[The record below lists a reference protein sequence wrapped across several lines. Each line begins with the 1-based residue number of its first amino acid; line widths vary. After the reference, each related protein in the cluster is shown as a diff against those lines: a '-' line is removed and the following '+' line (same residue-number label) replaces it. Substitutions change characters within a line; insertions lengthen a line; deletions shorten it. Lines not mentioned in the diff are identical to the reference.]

1 MTLTRIVRAS
11 AALLA
16 AIPLLAAC
24 GGDSAAST
32 TAASVVTTTAGSGAV
47 VTPATNAAGEP
58 VVQEGDDISVHYV
71 GTLDDGSQF
80 DASRERGSTFDFT
93 AGVGQVVPG
102 FDAAVLGMTVGEVK
116 TVRIE
121 VADAYGE
128 RSDESILEV
137 PIDQMPD
144 GVKAGDQLTTPDGS
158 RQVTVVEV
166 RADVVVVDANHPL
179 AGQVLTFEIELISIN

>member
-1 MTLTRIVRAS
+1 MTLTRTVRAS

-16 AIPLLAAC
+16 SILLAAAC
-24 GGDSAAST
+24 GGDSTAST
-32 TAASVVTTTAGSGAV
+32 TATSVVTTTAGSGTV
-47 VTPATNAAGEP
+47 VPPATNAGGER

-71 GTLDDGSQF
+71 GTLDDGSEF
-80 DASRERGSTFDFT
+80 DSSRERGTTLDFT
-93 AGVGQVVPG
+93 VGAGDVVDG
-102 FDAAVLGMTVGEVK
+102 FDSAVLGMTVGELK

-121 VADAYGE
+121 PADAYGE
-128 RSDESILEV
+128 RSDDSILEV

-144 GVKAGDQLTTPDGS
+144 GVKAGDQLTTADGS

-179 AGQVLTFEIELISIN
+179 AGQALTFEIEMIAIN